1 MRQETINQQLQRP
14 RIFIMS
20 DLPAAQQQALEHWA
34 DDAIAAG
41 WLSETVLPTLADAVV
56 GAPSNMFA
64 TQQRPLVVGL
74 FGGTGVGKST
84 LLNRIAKEAIART
97 SAERPTSRN
106 ITVYVHR
113 SISVDK
119 LPDIFPMHKM
129 RTSLHGNPK
138 YQHVMFIDMP
148 DFDSVETANRDLVD
162 AWLPHLDMVLY
173 VVSPER
179 YRDDQ
184 GWRLLLAHVTQHAW
198 VFVMNHWDRGVPE
211 QLADFSNQLAEA
223 GLANPLIFKTD
234 SSLQPDANSD
244 EFDSL
249 QRLIQE
255 TSDQSIIHSLEE
267 LGVVARLKALKA
279 LSDPWVR
286 KLGQAE
292 AFQQLFENWIQHCVS
307 HDSALEQATEFKF
320 QQFSKNYAVKKG
332 FWLSRLRGEQP
343 PPAQIPDS
351 ANIIDDSIL
360 SRLDSSVADFINKQ
374 SQTLALPIGAIKQ
387 SIAKPYATVRRDFS
401 SSLTAELDK
410 SLAQPGSAIQR
421 TLHKYLGAMCVILP
435 LSAMLWVIWRVV
447 KAFAEGASNP
457 AAYLGSNF
465 AINAA
470 LLLGLSW
477 LLPVFLHRKSKP
489 SPVRAAQRG
498 LKLGLQKALGNV
510 QQAISKG
517 LESLKSTSDTLVS
530 SYQQLWQTLV
540 TSDADELPEPVKRM
554 LASELTENVQRSL
567 DVRANTQ
574 SSTDK
579 APVS

>member
-1 MRQETINQQLQRP
+1 
-14 RIFIMS
+14 MS

-34 DDAIAAG
+34 NDAIAAG
-41 WLSETVLPTLADAVV
+41 WLSETVLPTLNKAVV
-56 GAPSNMFA
+56 SAPSNMFA
-64 TQQRPLVVGL
+64 AQQRPLVVGL

-84 LLNRIAKEAIART
+84 LLNRFANEAVART
-97 SAERPTSRN
+97 SAERPTSRD

-119 LPDIFPMHKM
+119 LPNNFPMHKM
-129 RTSLHGNPK
+129 RTSLHGNQK

-162 AWLPHLDMVLY
+162 AWLPHLDLVLY

-211 QLADFSNQLAEA
+211 QLADFSSQLAEA
-223 GLANPLIFKTD
+223 GLTNPLIFKTD
-234 SSLQPDANSD
+234 SSSESD
-244 EFDSL
+244 TTSDQFDSL
-249 QRLIQE
+249 QLLIQE
-255 TSDQSIIHSLEE
+255 TSDESIIRSLED
-267 LGVVARLKALKA
+267 LGVVARLKAMKA
-279 LSDPWVR
+279 LTDPWSK

-292 AFQQLFENWIQHCVS
+292 TFQCLFENWTNHCAS
-307 HDSALEQATEFKF
+307 HDSALEQATVFKV
-320 QQFSKNYAVKKG
+320 QQFSENYAIKKG
-332 FWLSRLRGEQP
+332 FWLNRLRGDQAP
-343 PPAQIPDS
+343 PSQIPNV
-351 ANIIDDSIL
+351 ATIIDDSFL
-360 SRLDSSVADFINKQ
+360 SRLDSSVADFINQQ
-374 SQTLALPIGAIKQ
+374 SQALALPIGAIKQ
-387 SIAKPYATVRRDFS
+387 SIAKPYAKARRDF
-401 SSLTAELDK
+401 LTTIISELDTSLALPGSVTQRALHK
-410 SLAQPGSAIQR
+410 SLGI
-421 TLHKYLGAMCVILP
+421 LCIVLP
-435 LSAMLWVIWRVV
+435 LSAMIWIAWRVV
-447 KAFAEGASNP
+447 IGFAEGGSNP

-465 AINAA
+465 AINAS

-498 LKLGLQKALGNV
+498 MKLGLQKALGNV
-510 QQAISKG
+510 QIAVSDG
-517 LESLKSTSDTLVS
+517 LSSLKSGSDALAN
-530 SYQQLWQTLV
+530 SYQQLWQTLASPD
-540 TSDADELPEPVKRM
+540 TEALPEPVKRM
-554 LASELTENVQRSL
+554 LASELTENVHRSL

>member
-1 MRQETINQQLQRP
+1 
-14 RIFIMS
+14 MS

-34 DDAIAAG
+34 GDAIAAG
-41 WLSETVLPTLADAVV
+41 WLSETVLPTLNDAVV

-84 LLNRIAKEAIART
+84 LLNRFAKEPIARA
-97 SAERPTSRN
+97 SAERPTSRD

-119 LPDIFPMHKM
+119 LPDNFPMHKM
-129 RTSLHGNPK
+129 RTSLHGNQK
-138 YQHVMFIDMP
+138 YKHVMFIDMP

-184 GWRLLLAHVTQHAW
+184 GWRLLLAHATQHAW
-198 VFVMNHWDRGVPE
+198 VFVINHWDRGAPE

-223 GLANPLIFKTD
+223 GLANPLIFTTD
-234 SSLQPDANSD
+234 SSAQSEPTSDQFDALQ
-244 EFDSL
+244 L
-249 QRLIQE
+249 LIQE
-255 TSDQSIIHSLEE
+255 TSDESIIQSLED
-267 LGVVARLKALKA
+267 LGVIARLKALKA
-279 LSDPWVR
+279 LSDPWVE

-292 AFQQLFENWIQHCVS
+292 AFRQLLENWDQHCLL
-307 HDSALEQATEFKF
+307 HDTVVEQATAFKI
-320 QQFSKNYAVKKG
+320 QQFSESYAIKKG
-332 FWLSRLRGEQP
+332 FWINRLRGDQAP
-343 PPAQIPDS
+343 PTEAINPVTV
-351 ANIIDDSIL
+351 IDESVL
-360 SRLDSSVADFINKQ
+360 SRLDSSVADFINQQ
-374 SQTLALPIGAIKQ
+374 SQTLSLPISAIKQ
-387 SIAKPYATVRRDFS
+387 SIAKPYATARRDFTLPLVS
-401 SSLTAELDK
+401 ELDK
-410 SLAQPGSAIQR
+410 SLALPGIAIQR
-421 TLHKYLGAMCVILP
+421 ALHKCLGVLCVVLP
-435 LSAMLWVIWRVV
+435 LSAMIWIIWRVV
-447 KAFAEGASNP
+447 TAFAEGGSNP

-465 AINAA
+465 AINAT

-498 LKLGLQKALGNV
+498 MRLGLGKALSNV
-510 QQAISKG
+510 QQAISEG
-517 LESLKSTSDTLVS
+517 LNLLKSDSDALGS
-530 SYQQLWQTLV
+530 SYQQLWQTLA
-540 TSDADELPEPVKRM
+540 TPDTEALPEPVKRM
-554 LASELTENVQRSL
+554 LASELTQNVQRSL